1 MDVDE
6 FGKDAGFLPLFP
18 LGMVVAPL
26 LPKGDMVFVC
36 FDEDVGELLFCWFLP
51 LLRNLSFFLPIFP
64 QIVDQPLHYLRADG
78 ALLVLGKDFPSRF
91 LGGELC
97 GPLKDEGF

>member
-6 FGKDAGFLPLFP
+6 FGKDAGFLPPP
-18 LGMVVAPL
+18 LSSSPL
-26 LPKGDMVFVC
+26 LLQEDMVLVF
-36 FDEDVGELLFCWFLP
+36 FDDEGEELLLCRLP
-51 LLRNLSFFLPIFP
+51 LLLRNLFCLLFLFP
-64 QIVDQPLHYLRADG
+64 PMVDQPLHHLRADG
-78 ALLVLGKDFPSRF
+78 ALLVLGKDVPSRF

>member
-1 MDVDE
+1 MLD
-6 FGKDAGFLPLFP
+6 FFFLLFP
-18 LGMVVAPL
+18 PL
-26 LPKGDMVFVC
+26 LFSFRGTWSSSFSMTR
-36 FDEDVGELLFCWFLP
+36 ELLLCRLLL
-51 LLRNLSFFLPIFP
+51 LLRNLFCLLFLFP
-64 QIVDQPLHYLRADG
+64 QMVDQPLHHLRANG

>member
-1 MDVDE
+1 M
-6 FGKDAGFLPLFP
+6 
-18 LGMVVAPL
+18 
-26 LPKGDMVFVC
+26 
-36 FDEDVGELLFCWFLP
+36 
-51 LLRNLSFFLPIFP
+51 
-64 QIVDQPLHYLRADG
+64 VDQPLHYLRADG

>member
-18 LGMVVAPL
+18 LGLVVAPL
-26 LPKGDMVFVC
+26 LLQGDMVLVF
-36 FDEDVGELLFCWFLP
+36 FDDEGEELLLCRLP
-51 LLRNLSFFLPIFP
+51 LLLRNLFCLLFLFP
-64 QIVDQPLHYLRADG
+64 HIMDQPLHHLRADG
-78 ALLVLGKDFPSRF
+78 AFLVLGKDFPSRF